1 MKTYGI
7 IPSRFGSSRFP
18 GKPLVVLAGKP
29 DWLPKNSG
37 GGYSGVITIRTALQ
51 RSLNTVSAQ
60 ILDKL
65 TPRTSFDFLREKL
78 GVTSLVDADCDY
90 APLALGQLT
99 NGITVRE
106 MAQAYSAFVNDG
118 VFTYSRTYSYVT
130 DSEGNVVLENPART
144 ITAFQPNTAWNMADM
159 LYNAVN
165 AGTGSEAR
173 LSNMPVGG
181 KTGTTSDNYDRWFV
195 GFTPYYVAAVWTGY
209 DMPEA
214 MNFSGNPA
222 SQIWRLVMA
231 PIHENLPYKDFPTP
245 DVGQPTGIFGTFY
258 VPPPEPVT
266 PDPPA
271 GGDPARLAR
280 RRKRADWLK
289 SLPEPDP
296 LEKNIDYGRPLMACG
311 TEEKL
316 RETLRSLRTPTLIL
330 GGTEDPISTP
340 ALMTRTACCLPHC
353 KLVMYSGCGH
363 NIDTDF
369 PEELAEEADRFL
381 ASLAKPLP

>member
-1 MKTYGI
+1 MELGLITQNTKVSDSPYAKL
-7 IPSRFGSSRFP
+7 S
-18 GKPLVVLAGKP
+18 GKP

-37 GGYSGVITIRTALQ
+37 GGYSGTITIRTALQ

-65 TPRTSFDFLREKL
+65 TPQTSFEFLKEKL

-90 APLALGQLT
+90 APLSLGQLT

-130 DSEGNVVLENPART
+130 DSDGNVVLENPART

-181 KTGTTSDNYDRWFV
+181 KTGTTSDNWDRWFV

-209 DMPEA
+209 DMPEV
-214 MNFSGNPA
+214 MNFAGNPA

-231 PIHENLPYKDFPTP
+231 PIHENLAYKDFPTP
-245 DVGQPTGIFGTFY
+245 DVGQPTGIFGTFP
-258 VPPPEPVT
+258 VPTPPPEET
-266 PDPPA
+266 PA
-271 GGDPARLAR
+271 GGD
-280 RRKRADWLK
+280 
-289 SLPEPDP
+289 
-296 LEKNIDYGRPLMACG
+296 
-311 TEEKL
+311 T
-316 RETLRSLRTPTLIL
+316 
-330 GGTEDPISTP
+330 GGDTGGGGGDTGGGGGGPIV
-340 ALMTRTACCLPHC
+340 L
-353 KLVMYSGCGH
+353 
-363 NIDTDF
+363 
-369 PEELAEEADRFL
+369 
-381 ASLAKPLP
+381 